1 MYAPICP
8 IGAPSRYYSQPGRKP
23 KKTVP
28 AVVPTSTPPSS
39 RPIDRPERVFALNA
53 FPQGFEN
60 LQELIPSTPEYPP
73 GTLSSPSKSQRR
85 KGMVFSP

>member
-1 MYAPICP
+1 MLQSAQLELH
-8 IGAPSRYYSQPGRKP
+8 RVT
-23 KKTVP
+23 TVNRGGNQRRQCLQSFRLHSTLVPPNRP
-28 AVVPTSTPPSS
+28 AGK
-39 RPIDRPERVFALNA
+39 VFALNA